1 MPLNNKGFSA
11 KLYPGVLPLLSEHIS
26 NGSIGNFKFIAFQR
40 RGKKIPKS
48 LSIYSFFPVDFF
60 FFFGDSAKGLDKNKT
75 ALCWVLCEYGVEGK
89 SCGQEGVKQKKKRA

>member
-1 MPLNNKGFSA
+1 M
-11 KLYPGVLPLLSEHIS
+11 GVLGIS
-26 NGSIGNFKFIAFQR
+26 NSLLFK
-40 RGKKIPKS
+40 GGEKKIPKS
-48 LSIYSFFPVDFF
+48 LSIYSFFPVVFF

>member
-1 MPLNNKGFSA
+1 M
-11 KLYPGVLPLLSEHIS
+11 GVLGILNSLL
-26 NGSIGNFKFIAFQR
+26 FKGGEKNPQVTVH
-40 RGKKIPKS
+40 
-48 LSIYSFFPVDFF
+48 LLFFSCGFF